1 MPTIKIL
8 SDELKNKIAAGE
20 VVERPASVVKELVE
34 NSLDAGASAIVVEI
48 QRGGKKLIRVSDNG
62 LGMDGEDALMCLQR
76 HATSKLNSE
85 EDLFRVRTMGFRGE
99 ALPSIAS
106 VSKLTLTTAPLK
118 AISGVQL
125 EIEGGNV
132 RVERE
137 APSEGTTVE
146 VRELFFNTPARK
158 KFLKRDSTELIHIVD
173 TLTRESL
180 SNPEV
185 AFNLKVDG
193 KETMN
198 VSRASSKRER
208 LMQIYGS
215 EFIEGLAEVRKEA
228 GGMSVEAFVSNL
240 RGLRDT
246 RAHQFIFING
256 RPVRDPSLSHATYAA
271 YNETLPKDKH
281 PVFFVFLEI
290 DPSMV
295 DFNVHPAK
303 REVRF
308 QDKEIAYRFLRGA
321 VSDIFRIGPDRHRHS
336 TIMESGAGVFK
347 DDSNKED
354 EYGASGSFISTG
366 VAETIELE
374 YRAELPFIY
383 LGDTFLALAEGGGLT
398 LVDHHAAHERVL
410 YEKFLGNVDL
420 GSVKLLFPKQ
430 VKLSPKEY
438 MLVMKHSEMLLE
450 FGIEVE
456 DFGHNTVSI
465 RSMPEVMD
473 EADLRGVLSDA
484 AHQLDAKVKP
494 GRSLKEAVAAKIAC
508 HSSVRGRK
516 VLSREGL
523 EKLLK
528 DLEKTSDPEHCPH
541 GRPTRLHFT
550 PEDLKKMFKRK

>member
-1 MPTIKIL
+1 VSIIKIL
-8 SDELKNKIAAGE
+8 PDELKNKIAAGE

-106 VSKLTLTTAPLK
+106 VSKLTLTTSPHDA
-118 AISGVQL
+118 ASGVQL
-125 EIEGGNV
+125 EIEGGKV
-132 RVERE
+132 KVERE
-137 APSEGTTVE
+137 APSDGTTVE

-173 TLTRESL
+173 TLTREAL
-180 SNPEV
+180 SNPAV
-185 AFNLKVDG
+185 TFKLTVDG

-198 VSRASSKRER
+198 VSGASSKRER

-215 EFIEGLAEVRKEA
+215 EFLEGLEDVSKEA
-228 GGMSVEAFVSNL
+228 GSISVDAFVSNL
-240 RGLRDT
+240 RALRDT
-246 RAHQFIFING
+246 KAHQFIFING

-271 YNETLPKDKH
+271 YDEALPRDKH
-281 PVFFVFLEI
+281 PVFFIFLEL

-308 QDKEIAYRFLRGA
+308 QDKDIVYRFLRGA
-321 VSDIFRIGPDRHRHS
+321 VSDMFRIGPDRNRHS
-336 TIMESGAGVFK
+336 TIDEPGIGVLRE
-347 DDSNKED
+347 NGYTED
-354 EYGASGSFISTG
+354 TYADSGSFGTG
-366 VAETIELE
+366 VSETMELE

-383 LGDTFLALAEGGGLT
+383 LGDTFLALAENGGLT
-398 LVDHHAAHERVL
+398 LIDHHAAHERVL
-410 YEKFLGNVDL
+410 YEKFLGSVDP

-430 VKLSPKEY
+430 VKLSPKEH
-438 MLVMKHSEMLLE
+438 MLVMKHRDMLFE

-456 DFGHNTVSI
+456 DFGHNTVSV
-465 RSMPEVMD
+465 RSVPVVME
-473 EADLRGVLSDA
+473 EADIRGVLSDA
-484 AHQLDAKVKP
+484 AYQLDAKIKP

-523 EKLLK
+523 NRLLK
-528 DLEKTSDPEHCPH
+528 DLEKTTDPEHCPH
-541 GRPTRLHFT
+541 GRPTRLHFA